1 MANSNYS
8 KLVERF
14 LDGEM
19 SKTEVADF
27 DHLRSQDPLL
37 SNEYNSQQ
45 EIINGVKN
53 FRKAELKTRFNSI
66 DVTPGL
72 FQAAAGSTAAQVTSV
87 VLLTSV
93 VFVGSYLWVKWPKRI
108 ESIDLSV
115 ASKTTDL
122 SESSFNQN
130 IKNELPLIEL
140 PNYDA
145 SNKTDEIETIEIEE
159 EMEETETVTPI
170 GPDIIS
176 PELADSGFDE
186 KILPE
191 VEEGVVLDSDVKSK
205 ASQVEIEN
213 ISTSKKNFQYKF
225 YNNKLF
231 LYGDF
236 NGIPYEV
243 LEINSRFGKK
253 LFLYHNSSFYR
264 IDDNVTKSSPLRV
277 VSNPDLIKELMIL
290 KENKSE

>member
-1 MANSNYS
+1 MTNSNYS

-27 DHLRSQDPLL
+27 EHMRSQDPLL

-45 EIINGVKN
+45 EIIDGVKN
-53 FRKAELKTRFNSI
+53 FRQTELKTRLNNI

-72 FQAAAGSTAAQVTSV
+72 FQAAAGNTAVQATSV
-87 VLLTSV
+87 VLLTGA
-93 VFVGSYLWVKWPKRI
+93 VFIGSYLWVDSTERV

-115 ASKTTDL
+115 ASKSTDL
-122 SESSFNQN
+122 TESSFNEN
-130 IKNELPLIEL
+130 IEEELPLIKL
-140 PNYDA
+140 PNYDI
-145 SNKTDEIETIEIEE
+145 SNKVDEIETVEIED
-159 EMEETETVTPI
+159 EMEETEVVTPI
-170 GPDIIS
+170 RPDIVA
-176 PELADSGFDE
+176 PELADSGSDE

-191 VEEGVVLDSDVKSK
+191 VEERVVIDADNKSK

-213 ISTSKKNFQYKF
+213 ISSSKKNFQYKF

-236 NGIPYEV
+236 NGIPYEI
-243 LEINSRFGKK
+243 LEINSRSGKK

-264 IDDNVTKSSPLRV
+264 INDNVTKSSPLKV
-277 VSNPDLIKELMIL
+277 VTNSDLIKELMIL